1 MIFTIIAR
9 AVLALAGIAFIGLS
23 VLFFLALV
31 LAVVS
36 AMTKIDQADS
46 NEIEEVQIG
55 DPS

>member
-1 MIFTIIAR
+1 MIFTIIGR
-9 AVLALAGIAFIGLS
+9 AALALAAI
-23 VLFFLALV
+23 
-31 LAVVS
+31 S

>member
-1 MIFTIIAR
+1 MIFTIIGR
-9 AVLALAGIAFIGLS
+9 AVLALAGIAFIGFS

-31 LAVVS
+31 LAVIS
-36 AMTKIDQADS
+36 AMTGIDRADS

>member
-9 AVLALAGIAFIGLS
+9 AVLALAGIVFIGFS
-23 VLFFLALV
+23 VLFFSALI
-31 LAVVS
+31 LAVIS
-36 AMTKIDQADS
+36 AMTGIDQADS